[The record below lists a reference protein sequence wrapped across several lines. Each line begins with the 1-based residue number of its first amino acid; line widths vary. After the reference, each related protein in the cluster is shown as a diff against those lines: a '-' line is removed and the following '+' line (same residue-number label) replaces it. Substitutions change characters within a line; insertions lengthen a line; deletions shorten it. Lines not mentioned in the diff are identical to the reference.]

1 MNKQK
6 KAKFTLI
13 ELLVVIAIIAILAS
27 MLLPA
32 LAKSR
37 EQAQTMRCKANLK
50 QLVSVLIDY
59 SDSNGGYLPKADY
72 APPEYSPTRW
82 SSWALRLSEHSGIP
96 DIRDKPA
103 ARGGSIFFCQKAETI
118 YKSPNSDGKNYS
130 YNFNVN
136 SLKLSRIKNSIML
149 LADGNYNK
157 TGLYY
162 SNGMSEGMPPETP
175 HASIY
180 TNAVMTDGHL
190 EVFRKPVESKYWYA
204 Q

>member
-1 MNKQK
+1 MNKPK
-6 KAKFTLI
+6 KDIFTLI
-13 ELLVVIAIIAILAS
+13 ELLVVIAIIAILAA

-59 SDSNGGYLPKADY
+59 SDSNGGHLPKADY
-72 APPEYSPTRW
+72 APPEYGTRW
-82 SSWALRLSEHSGIP
+82 SSWAVRLSEHSGLP

-118 YKSPNSDGKNYS
+118 YKSPNSDGKNYG
-130 YNFNVN
+130 YNGNLN
-136 SLKLSRIKNSIML
+136 SLKISRIKNSVMAL
-149 LADGNYNK
+149 VDGNYNK

-162 SNGMSEGMPPETP
+162 SNSMSEISMPPETP
-175 HASIY
+175 HAGIY
-180 TNAVMTDGHL
+180 TNVVMIDGHTDM
-190 EVFRKPVESKYWYA
+190 FRKPIESKYWYA